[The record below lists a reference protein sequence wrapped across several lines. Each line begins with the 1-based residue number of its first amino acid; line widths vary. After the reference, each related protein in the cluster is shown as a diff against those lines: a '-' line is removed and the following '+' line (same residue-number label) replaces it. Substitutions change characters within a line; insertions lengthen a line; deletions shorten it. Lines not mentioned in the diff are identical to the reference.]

1 MVDHGKAT
9 VSDSSVG
16 IKNTEGGVFVYPS
29 IRGRNSNVERKPI
42 PGQLRDG
49 ESHKAHPRCLL
60 LFVFIFISMRF
71 VVLCLFVLNL
81 CCKIPSFLPPGE
93 RAQVQVL
100 CSLWTWS
107 PD

>member
-1 MVDHGKAT
+1 MVDHGKTT
-9 VSDSSVG
+9 VSDSFVG
-16 IKNTEGGVFVYPS
+16 IKDTEGGVFVYPS

-60 LFVFIFISMRF
+60 LFVVIFVSMRF
-71 VVLCLFVLNL
+71 VVLYLFVLNL
-81 CCKIPSFLPPGE
+81 CRKIPSFLPPGE
-93 RAQVQVL
+93 RVQVL
-100 CSLWTWS
+100 RSLWTWS